1 MASVLNVMELST
13 DWAASGSIVI
23 EALTIAIIITAS
35 RSDKYNT
42 NVTAFLP
49 QLLQEGY
56 PYLLLLCV
64 F

>member
-13 DWAASGSIVI
+13 DWAASGNIVI

-49 QLLQEGY
+49 QLLQEVY